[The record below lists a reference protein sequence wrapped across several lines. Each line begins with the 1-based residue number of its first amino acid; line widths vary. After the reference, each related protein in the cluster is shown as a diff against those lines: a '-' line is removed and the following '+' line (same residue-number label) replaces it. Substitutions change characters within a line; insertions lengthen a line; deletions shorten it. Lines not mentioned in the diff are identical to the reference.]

1 MQHIYDRRTI
11 EQLKVKLQT
20 SIQTVLTNRQPD
32 ADDAEII
39 SRAMRYVVTS
49 HNSFREQYF
58 RIKEYLLSINAL
70 QSKYAKK
77 KVAKQ
82 ISVTKTAT
90 PLFSENEF
98 PF

>member
-49 HNSFREQYF
+49 HNSFKEQYY
-58 RIKEYLLSINAL
+58 RINEYLLIMNTLEKKYHKNAY
-70 QSKYAKK
+70 SAEY
-77 KVAKQ
+77 
-82 ISVTKTAT
+82 T
-90 PLFSENEF
+90 PYPMFRENET

>member
-49 HNSFREQYF
+49 HNSFKEQYYRINEYQLIMNTLEKKYHKNAYSTEYTPYPMF
-58 RIKEYLLSINAL
+58 R
-70 QSKYAKK
+70 
-77 KVAKQ
+77 
-82 ISVTKTAT
+82 
-90 PLFSENEF
+90 ENET